1 MRDCK
6 YFEVLQ
12 SKYSVILRE
21 RKYFDKNV
29 FTIYL
34 IYITKMFFTFI
45 LYIYIYYTLIIMIQF
60 YRS

>member
-1 MRDCK
+1 MRDRK
-6 YFEVLQ
+6 YFEVLR

-21 RKYFDKNV
+21 RKCFDKNV

-45 LYIYIYYTLIIMIQF
+45 LYIFIIH
-60 YRS
+60 